1 MLQSN
6 SVITVAAQP
15 IEDVE
20 KVIGLETFEDTIE
33 QLEKSEPEPEAI
45 FPPPPTFP
53 EGGVRGWLTIAG
65 A

>member
-15 IEDVE
+15 EDVE
-20 KVIGLETFEDTIE
+20 KVIVLETFEDTIE
-33 QLEKSEPEPEAI
+33 QPEKSKAEPEAI
-45 FPPPPTFP
+45 LPPPPTFP